1 MGKYNEE
8 VKVFSKEEKEKK
20 NVIGISKYA
29 NAKNL
34 VLVLQHLTNT

>member
-8 VKVFSKEEKEKK
+8 V